1 LRLAHTNPRPSCRWS
16 AYGGYQKFLWNQ
28 LDRRRGFSPA
38 AAPRHEGPQ
47 VVGVQAAAALMGG
60 CTSAVLTN
68 PLDVVKTRL
77 QVPPLPPAAFYDD
90 FRGSETGLLSVLS

>member
-1 LRLAHTNPRPSCRWS
+1 
-16 AYGGYQKFLWNQ
+16 
-28 LDRRRGFSPA
+28 
-38 AAPRHEGPQ
+38 

-77 QVPPLPPAAFYDD
+77 QVAERHL
-90 FRGSETGLLSVLS
+90 GSEAPSFFTIGKRLVSEQGVAGLWRGVAPRIMNVALWGTTMVTTYEFLKRQCALPQEE